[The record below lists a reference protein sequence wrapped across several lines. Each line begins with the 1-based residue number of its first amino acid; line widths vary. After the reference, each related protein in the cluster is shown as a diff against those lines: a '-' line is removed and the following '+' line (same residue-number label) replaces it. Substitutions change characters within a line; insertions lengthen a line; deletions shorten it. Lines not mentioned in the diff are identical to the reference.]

1 MDAISVLV
9 MVPLSNFRIGSLKEI
24 WIVELIAT
32 FVSPLSGSQVIDG
45 GTISAAVNIV
55 LAGLITLFP
64 VSSTVEPI
72 AAYTT

>member
-32 FVSPLSGSQVIDG
+32 LVSPLSGSQVIEG

>member
-9 MVPLSNFRIGSLKEI
+9 MVPLSNFRIDSLKYI

-32 FVSPLSGSQVIDG
+32 FVFPLSGSQVIEG

-55 LAGLITLFP
+55 LAGLITLFAI
-64 VSSTVEPI
+64 SSTVEPI